1 MKQSKT
7 QPMLTRKQNKVPV
20 CGEFPTSERLG
31 VPT

>member
-7 QPMLTRKQNKVPV
+7 QPMLTHKENKVLV
-20 CGEFPTSERLG
+20 CGEFPTSERHG